1 MSISSLILCSCLL
14 LKNDNSTT
22 LYNNET
28 LKGQVVCI
36 VNNGQWENDS
46 IVFSYNKE
54 NILTGY
60 RVFNNGEADGYCEY
74 KYKGKNRVDRYHY
87 ENNGKVQAHCIIEY
101 DDRKNITM
109 IREYGHI
116 YPDTTRMTLLYLRC
130 NSFDTENR
138 IDSAFEYFCDGTPSY
153 RYQYS
158 YNNDGT
164 ITQTRINAAT
174 GNTFTITKTSEDKH
188 GNTIKVSETMP
199 QDSPEWQSATIDYEY
214 DKMGNWTTRKVNGC
228 DPRLTNA
235 VTNATRRIYYVEK

>member
-1 MSISSLILCSCLL
+1 
-14 LKNDNSTT
+14 
-22 LYNNET
+22 
-28 LKGQVVCI
+28 
-36 VNNGQWENDS
+36 
-46 IVFSYNKE
+46 
-54 NILTGY
+54 
-60 RVFNNGEADGYCEY
+60 
-74 KYKGKNRVDRYHY
+74 
-87 ENNGKVQAHCIIEY
+87 
-101 DDRKNITM
+101 
-109 IREYGHI
+109 
-116 YPDTTRMTLLYLRC
+116 MTLLYLRC

-174 GNTFTITKTSEDKH
+174 GKTFTITKKSEDKH

-228 DPRLTNA
+228 DPRLMNA
-235 VTNATRRIYYVEK
+235 VTNATRRIYYAEK

>member
-1 MSISSLILCSCLL
+1 MSIFNLILFSCLL

-174 GNTFTITKTSEDKH
+174 GKTFTITKTKEDKF
-188 GNTIKVSETMP
+188 GNTVNVSETLP
-199 QDSPEWQSATIDYEY
+199 QDSPEWHSTTIDYKY
-214 DKMGNWTTRKVNGC
+214 DNKGNWTTRKIAGY
-228 DPRLTNA
+228 DPRTMNA
-235 VTNATRRIYYVEK
+235 VTNATRRIYYVE